1 MIELKRL
8 LFKTKISESSTSS
21 PEIEDIQFRGS
32 KPELNGTLDTSSA
45 PVAAVFR
52 NDELDASIDEI
63 SDEILGPTRTS
74 TPHPVQ
80 AQPVLKDIAVKI
92 NCWGVSYEAH
102 STASTRTP
110 CCIFCCCICC

>member
-1 MIELKRL
+1 MDFKPL

-32 KPELNGTLDTSSA
+32 KPELNSTVDTSSA
-45 PVAAVFR
+45 PVAAVLR
-52 NDELDASIDEI
+52 NDEETTSIDEI
-63 SDEILGPTRTS
+63 SDEILGSTRTS

-80 AQPVLKDIAVKI
+80 AQPVLKDIAVEI

-102 STASTRTP
+102 STASSRTP